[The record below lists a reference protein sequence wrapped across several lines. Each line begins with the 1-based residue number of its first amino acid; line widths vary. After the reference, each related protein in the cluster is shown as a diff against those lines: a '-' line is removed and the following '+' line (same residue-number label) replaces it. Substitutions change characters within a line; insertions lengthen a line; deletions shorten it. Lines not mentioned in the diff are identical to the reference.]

1 MQVACPSRTWGK
13 RCLQYT
19 CMSLIAAS
27 VDQILVNDALQVACP
42 SRTWGKGCESGG
54 HYGGA
59 GTILSV
65 GMLRKINST
74 ALLE

>member
-1 MQVACPSRTWGK
+1 MQVACPGRL
-13 RCLQYT
+13 R
-19 CMSLIAAS
+19 
-27 VDQILVNDALQVACP
+27 
-42 SRTWGKGCESGG
+42 GKGCESGG

-59 GTILSV
+59 GAILSI